1 MSTAEQTV
9 FRSGLMPDGSVAEV
23 SEDVRDYMGYKVRNL
38 VGYIPDAEVA
48 AMWRSY
54 VLSVEELN
62 RHGITDPEDQIT
74 LLSHHSNNPLSVPS
88 HIRDIIEGL
97 RQGSQK
103 EYDLRVSAAD
113 KLGSLY
119 RKMPSEQARRAE
131 REQQKADL
139 ESQRKREE
147 ATHMKNQ
154 EEAER
159 DYLRANHNLQI
170 AEREYA
176 KDKKQAESTR
186 KGMIALGTTLLL
198 LGIFIALGGAT
209 IIGPSLV
216 FLGGALALGPSPKNY
231 DSAVSRESQTKLDIA
246 KLESQICTQRYL
258 DKLA

>member
-1 MSTAEQTV
+1 MSNAEQTV
-9 FRSGLMPDGSVAEV
+9 FLSGLMPDGSVAEV
-23 SEDVRDYMGYKVRNL
+23 SEDVRDYMGYATRKL

-74 LLSHHSNNPLSVPS
+74 LLSHHSIDPLSVPS

-97 RQGSQK
+97 KQGSQK
-103 EYDLRVSAAD
+103 EYDLRVGAAD

-139 ESQRKREE
+139 EFQKRREE
-147 ATHMKNQ
+147 KTKMRDQ

-159 DYLRANHNLQI
+159 DYLRANHNLQV

-176 KDKKQAESTR
+176 KAKKQAGATR
-186 KGMIALGTTLLL
+186 KGVIALGTTLLL
-198 LGIFIALGGAT
+198 LGLFIALGGGT

-216 FLGGALALGPSPKNY
+216 FLGGALAFGPGPKNY
-231 DSAVSRESQTKLDIA
+231 DSQSSREAQAKLDIA
-246 KLESQICTQRYL
+246 KLESQISTQRYL
-258 DKLA
+258 DKLT

>member
-1 MSTAEQTV
+1 MSNAEQTV

-23 SEDVRDYMGYKVRNL
+23 WEDVRDYMGYKARKL

-48 AMWRSY
+48 AMWSSY
-54 VLSVEELN
+54 VFSVEELN

-74 LLSHHSNNPLSVPS
+74 LLSHHSIDPLSVPS

-97 RQGSQK
+97 KQGSQK

-113 KLGSLY
+113 KIGSLY
-119 RKMPSEQARRAE
+119 RKMPSEQARKAE

-139 ESQRKREE
+139 EFQKKREE
-147 ATHMKNQ
+147 KIHMKNQ
-154 EEAER
+154 EEVER
-159 DYLRANHNLQI
+159 RYLQTNHNLQI

-176 KDKKQAESTR
+176 KAKKQAEATR
-186 KGMIALGTTLLL
+186 KGGIALGATLLL
-198 LGIFIALGGAT
+198 LGIFIALGGGT

-216 FLGGALALGPSPKNY
+216 LLGGLVAFGPSPKNY
-231 DSAVSRESQTKLDIA
+231 DNDASRTAQLKLDA
-246 KLESQICTQRYL
+246 ARLESQISTQRYL